1 MDKKAYEMRNRREDA
16 EEVPDFHIP
25 ATSVLLLNYC
35 KTRGLKYDLLTKMKV
50 TRIKT
55 RT

>member
-16 EEVPDFHIP
+16 EEVPDFLIT
-25 ATSVLLLNYC
+25 ATSVLLFI
-35 KTRGLKYDLLTKMKV
+35 KTRVLKYDLLTKRKV
-50 TRIKT
+50 TQTKS